1 MGLMRIVAGLVV
13 VALMALLGATLYY
26 AYGVWT
32 ELGTADMPGWLYA
45 AMAGGIIVSLIVGGG
60 LMALVFYSSR
70 AGYDDRASRSDFD

>member
-1 MGLMRIVAGLVV
+1 MRIVTGLVV
-13 VALMALLGATLYY
+13 IALIALLGATLFYV
-26 AYGVWT
+26 YGVWT
-32 ELGTADMPGWLYA
+32 TIGGPDMPGWLYA